1 MVKKTFKFVYIP
13 YTESEAP
20 QEWSLT
26 YDDPSETVS
35 CLINRLQKHYREED
49 ARIVKGLT
57 RDQAAARQTAL
68 TECLKATVEQSG
80 QSVTEEE
87 IQRLTSLSYLVGQV
101 PLLDAT
107 RASGFESVMMYVN
120 DMGAAKSLPVNRRA
134 GEVCAAAG
142 VAETIH
148 GDAFVARFYDDGRD
162 DFRRLDFALGDL
174 SSAAKWAGM
183 ARTINA
189 SKKRGVSQKDLE
201 ALLDKKTCAKCG
213 KHADL
218 RCTRCKTTYYCS
230 KECQKA
236 DWPTHKRSC
245 VAPSK

>member
-13 YTESEAP
+13 YAESEAP
-20 QEWSLT
+20 QEWSIT
-26 YDDPSETVS
+26 YDDPSETVG
-35 CLINRLQKHYREED
+35 CLINRLQKHYRDED
-49 ARIVKGLT
+49 ARILKGLS
-57 RDQAAARQTAL
+57 RAEADARQAAL
-68 TECLKATVEQSG
+68 TQCLKATVEQSG
-80 QSVTEEE
+80 QH
-87 IQRLTSLSYLVGQV
+87 LTDEGAQAMASLSYFVGQV

-120 DMGAAKSLPVNRRA
+120 DMGAAKALPVNRRA

-174 SSAAKWAGM
+174 SSAAKWAQM
-183 ARTINA
+183 ARTINRN
-189 SKKRGVSQKDLE
+189 KKTRVSQQDVE
-201 ALLDKKTCAKCG
+201 ALLDRKACARCG
-213 KHADL
+213 KPADL
-218 RCTRCKTTYYCS
+218 RCARCKKTYYCS

-236 DWPTHKRSC
+236 DWPSHKRSC
-245 VAPSK
+245 VAPPK